1 MATPQ
6 KEKTFYPTSKKYKR
20 EIKKLE
26 QASNPKEVFHHLIE
40 EKGGRWRS

>member
-6 KEKTFYPTSKKYKR
+6 KEKRSTLHKKSTKE
-20 EIKKLE
+20 EIKKLA

-40 EKGGRWRS
+40 EKGGQWRS